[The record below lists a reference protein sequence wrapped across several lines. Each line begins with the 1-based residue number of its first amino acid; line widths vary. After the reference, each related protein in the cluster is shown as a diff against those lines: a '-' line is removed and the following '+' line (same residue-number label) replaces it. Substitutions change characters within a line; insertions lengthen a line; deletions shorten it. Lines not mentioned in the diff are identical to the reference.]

1 MYHKQVPRNVANN
14 PIARAIARKAFEASI
29 TDHKIKLYLMKK
41 GDSCSEECMQIGFA
55 MSVLAFAAEMDPK
68 IGAEDPNVRVMRG
81 AISAC
86 YSMAHFDSYDPINTV
101 AIDRGLDA
109 AFELNR
115 ILPADLVSKA
125 WNGLIRATGSKKE
138 PGTGPGL

>member
-1 MYHKQVPRNVANN
+1 MYHKRVGKNVARN
-14 PIARAIARKAFEASI
+14 PVARAVARKALEDSI
-29 TDHKIKLYLMKK
+29 TTHKIKLYLAKK
-41 GDSCSEECMQIGFA
+41 GDPCSEECIAIGTA

-68 IGAEDPNVRVMRG
+68 VGAEDHRVRIVRG

-86 YSMAHFDSYDPINTV
+86 SQMAEHDSYDPANTV

-109 AFELNR
+109 AFELNKV
-115 ILPADLVSKA
+115 LHPDLISRA
-125 WNGLIRATGSKKE
+125 WNEMLRSAGFKKE